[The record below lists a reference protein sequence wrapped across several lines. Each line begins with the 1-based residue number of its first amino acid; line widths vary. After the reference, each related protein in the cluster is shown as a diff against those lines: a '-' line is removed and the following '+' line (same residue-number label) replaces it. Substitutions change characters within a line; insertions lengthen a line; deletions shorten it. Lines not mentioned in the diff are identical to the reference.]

1 MPVRVYQK
9 SGNTYNF
16 LFCINP
22 HYTQLLEYRRIRK
35 LRFNILKYIKEEN
48 QRKKDE
54 KVRLRLL
61 WNMCGYKFNWDT
73 NQITRMTGDERDEFH
88 RSSKRFSP
96 RLKGI
101 LDSISLME
109 ISTNMPDESP

>member
-9 SGNTYNF
+9 SGNTFNF
-16 LFCINP
+16 LFYINP

-73 NQITRMTGDERDEFH
+73 NQITRMTGDEKDNFN
-88 RSSKRFSP
+88 SSCKRFSP

-101 LDSISLME
+101 LDSISFIE
-109 ISTNMPDESP
+109 ISANMPDESP